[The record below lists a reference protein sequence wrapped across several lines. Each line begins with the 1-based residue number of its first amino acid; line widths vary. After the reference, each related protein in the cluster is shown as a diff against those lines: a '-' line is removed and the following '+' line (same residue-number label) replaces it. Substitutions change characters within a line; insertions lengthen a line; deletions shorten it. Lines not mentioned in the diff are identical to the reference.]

1 MKGIE
6 KMRNIKKNSTNGI
19 TLIALVITI
28 IVLLILAGVNIAILT
43 EENGLLT
50 KSRDAKIKT
59 EISAEQE
66 QIQLALI
73 AYKMDSSNNDKYTL
87 IEKETNQK
95 ILNKTEENILKG
107 EIIELENGRKYLITD
122 NSVEYIDGIEN
133 AIILRGGTDNSSFL
147 EGSNTYLRK
156 DVEIIEIVNNK
167 NISKDAID
175 SWDISENKDG
185 SVVAWITDED
195 NNNLYEWYIGANYR
209 IKANTSMTWYFRSFT
224 NLKSISGLEYMD
236 FSQTTSISAMFEH
249 DNSLKELNLDS
260 LDTKNVRNLSSLLSS
275 CYNLESIS
283 MKNIDISNVKS
294 LKELFMNCKN
304 IKYIC
309 LSNWQTEH
317 ITNMDYM
324 FYGCNNLEEV
334 DLSSFTINASVKNM
348 FYGCNTNIKI
358 LVKNEETKNKILES
372 GFISESNIELKKN

>member
-1 MKGIE
+1 MK
-6 KMRNIKKNSTNGI
+6 KIKENSTNGI

-59 EISAEQE
+59 EISTEQE

-334 DLSSFTINASVKNM
+334 DLSSFTINASVKHM

>member
-1 MKGIE
+1 
-6 KMRNIKKNSTNGI
+6 MRNIKKNSTNGI

-59 EISAEQE
+59 EISTEQE

-334 DLSSFTINASVKNM
+334 DLSSFTINASVKHM

>member
-1 MKGIE
+1 M
-6 KMRNIKKNSTNGI
+6 
-19 TLIALVITI
+19 
-28 IVLLILAGVNIAILT
+28 LLILAGVNIAILT

-59 EISAEQE
+59 EISTEQE